1 MSPAVFW
8 KAARD
13 YRTAA
18 IGITVVMVLIAI
30 MDLLI
35 YPEYRDSLKDFQYP
49 DAFKAFIGEAGSI
62 TSPAGFLS
70 AEFFS
75 WVPLMTI
82 TLAIIAGTGTLAG
95 EEATGTL
102 DLLLAQPIKRW
113 RLVVSKGAGLAATL
127 CLSTL
132 ACYPAFPLAKLF
144 VDFPLSNARIAAGVV
159 NILPVTLLYLAL
171 SMALAAALPSRG
183 AASLAAIAAVV
194 AAYFLNTI
202 GAAAEVVEPLR
213 RVSPFYWSDGS
224 YVLIHGF
231 PWLRALGLLA
241 LAAALFGASLW
252 FFERRDIAVGP
263 QDWKVRLHLRPGR
276 GQAVDV
282 AARELET

>member
-1 MSPAVFW
+1 MSRAVFW

-18 IGITVVMVLIAI
+18 IWITVVMVLIAV

-35 YPEYRDSLKDFQYP
+35 YPAYRDSLKDFQYP
-49 DAFKAFIGEAGSI
+49 DAFKALIGESGSI
-62 TSPAGFLS
+62 ASPQGFLS
-70 AEFFS
+70 VEFFS

-102 DLLLAQPIKRW
+102 DVLLAQPIKRS
-113 RLVVSKGAGLAATL
+113 RLVVSKGAGLAAAL
-127 CLSTL
+127 CLATL
-132 ACYPAFPLAKLF
+132 ACYPAFPLTKLF

-159 NILPVTLLYLAL
+159 NMLPVTLLYLAL

-183 AASLAAIAAVV
+183 TASLVAIAAVV
-194 AAYFLNTI
+194 GAYFLNTI
-202 GAAAEVVEPLR
+202 GAAADVVEPLR
-213 RVSPFYWSDGS
+213 RASPFYWSDGS
-224 YVLIHGF
+224 YALAHGF
-231 PWLRALGLLA
+231 PWLRAMGLLA
-241 LAAALFGASLW
+241 VAAVLFGACLW

-263 QDWKVRLHLRPGR
+263 QDWRARLFRRQHIRP
-276 GQAVDV
+276 VD
-282 AARELET
+282 AGPGESKP